1 MMKYVNSKNNN
12 VYYNLAVEEYIF
24 SNMMDDDFLLLW
36 VNDPC
41 VVIGKHQNIFEEV
54 NCKEILKN
62 GVPVARRHSGGGT
75 VYHDKGNLNFT
86 FITDYHPDRFL
97 GYDEFLTPIIK
108 ILNEIGIPAEKSKVC
123 DIVIG
128 DKKISGNA
136 QTIKKNRVLHH
147 GTLLFDSELDTLRT
161 ILKPAEGE
169 FKSKAV
175 KSVRSSVT
183 NIIDHLGDKKLDFEG
198 FKDYF
203 FNSFFAKGI
212 DEIDEVKLSEAEV
225 EKIRE
230 LEKTKCITWDWI
242 YGFSPTFTYKKQSDF
257 KGHQIDLA
265 LIIEKGR
272 IKECKLKCKTL
283 SVEKIESLLLGHRYD
298 YFTLSDL
305 CSEIEDLEDFADC
318 LF

>member
-1 MMKYVNSKNNN
+1 MMKYVNSENNN

-54 NCKEILKN
+54 NCKEIPKN

-75 VYHDKGNLNFT
+75 VFHDRGNLNFT
-86 FITDYHPDRFL
+86 IITDYHPDSFS

-108 ILNEIGIPAEKSKVC
+108 ILKEMGIPAEKSKVC
-123 DIVIG
+123 DISIG

-136 QTIKKNRVLHH
+136 QSIRKNRVLHH
-147 GTLLFDSELDTLRT
+147 GTLLFDSDLDVLRAM
-161 ILKPAEGE
+161 LKPAEGE

-198 FKDYF
+198 FRGLIL
-203 FNSFFAKGI
+203 NSFFAN
-212 DEIDEVKLSEAEV
+212 EIDEVKLSEADI

-230 LEKTKCITWDWI
+230 LEKTKYITWDWI

-257 KGHQIDLA
+257 KGHQIDLV
-265 LIIEKGR
+265 LVVEKGK
-272 IKECKLKCKTL
+272 IKECKLKSKTL
-283 SVEKIESLLLGHRYD
+283 FVEKIEALLLGHRYD
-298 YFTLSDL
+298 YFALSDL